1 MGYTYMY
8 TKFANFCSR
17 ISWIREIVV
26 VVAEE
31 KVELMRK
38 VGAIYHKVLIS
49 EYWTIVVYGE
59 VLLVIQA
66 TFNFLPN
73 L

>member
-1 MGYTYMY
+1 MY
-8 TKFANFCSR
+8 TKFANFCTR

-38 VGAIYHKVLIS
+38 VGTIYHLVIS
-49 EYWTIVVYGE
+49 EYGTLVVYGE

-66 TFNFLPN
+66 KFLPN

>member
-1 MGYTYMY
+1 MY
-8 TKFANFCSR
+8 TKFANFCTR

-38 VGAIYHKVLIS
+38 VGAIYHIVLIS
-49 EYWTIVVYGE
+49 EY
-59 VLLVIQA
+59 
-66 TFNFLPN
+66 
-73 L
+73 